1 MRKSIATRIANV
13 AADEARRARLGLRK
27 KGLPPLYYLSYTI
40 RDLDIFEV
48 EARFGS
54 LYRRERIKRRN
65 CLADT
70 RVGNH
75 RYDHVTDGGIYDYG
89 KDAESF
95 EHLELPL
102 SNQEDALRISLWR
115 LTDARYREAEDAF
128 LRRKS
133 TELTYL
139 DEHPHLHA
147 LEKKD
152 PIIDTRWGSL
162 PPIDEDRWESYVRR
176 ASATVRRHPLICNS
190 HVALSVR
197 NLSIIYVNTDGSIV
211 FDRLSY
217 WGLECYLWL
226 LSKKGDGIPW
236 TISHFC
242 CDPEELPSLRR
253 FQREI
258 SDKAVLLEKIA
269 ASPVLHSYSGPVL
282 LDPVP
287 AGLLIHEAIGH
298 RLEGNRL
305 LASGE
310 GRTFKDA
317 VGRIVLPEHLTLHD
331 DPRLRHFDGKSL
343 VGHYRYDD
351 EGSEA
356 QDARLIEEGKLTG
369 FLTGRTPITR
379 RHESNGHG
387 RSRRQQRAMSRM
399 GVTILESSKAQT
411 DQQLKEMLVD
421 QVRIQGLPFG
431 IRIRHA
437 AGGETSTDA
446 YNFQAFLGEI
456 NLASRVFPDGSE
468 DLVRGVNFVGTPLN
482 AVRGILGAGEKL
494 EVDNGWCGAE
504 SGFIPVSTISPS
516 LLVRHLELQ
525 SKSESTYAQYCYP
538 MPARDDSP

>member
-1 MRKSIATRIANV
+1 MRKSTATRLAKV
-13 AADEARRARLGLRK
+13 AVEEAERACTKLKK

-40 RDLDIFEV
+40 RDLDLLEV
-48 EARFGS
+48 EGRYGS
-54 LYRRERIKRRN
+54 LYRTERIQRRN
-65 CLADT
+65 CLADA
-70 RVGNH
+70 RVGNF

-89 KDAESF
+89 KDGESY
-95 EHLELPL
+95 EHMELPM
-102 SNQEDALRISLWR
+102 SNQTDPLRIGLWR
-115 LTDARYREAEDAF
+115 LTDARYRESEDAY

-133 TELTYL
+133 NELTYL
-139 DEHPHLHA
+139 DEHAHLDA
-147 LEKKD
+147 LEKKA
-152 PIIDTRWGSL
+152 PIVDTRWKSL
-162 PPIDEDRWESYVRR
+162 PPIDEEYWQNYVRR

-197 NLSIIYVNTDGSIV
+197 NLTTITVNNEGSLV

-242 CDPEELPSLRR
+242 CDPNELPSLRR
-253 FQREI
+253 FQKEI
-258 SDKAVLLEKIA
+258 SDAAVLLEKIA
-269 ASPVLHSYSGPVL
+269 AAPVLHSYSGPVL

-317 VGRIVLPEHLTLHD
+317 MGQLILPEHLTLHD
-331 DPRLRHFDGKSL
+331 DPRLERFQGKSL

-351 EGSEA
+351 EGCPAE
-356 QDARLIEEGKLTG
+356 DARLIEEGKLSG
-369 FLTGRTPITR
+369 FLTSRTPITR
-379 RHESNGHG
+379 GHISNGHG

-399 GVTILESSKAQT
+399 GVTILESTNALNER
-411 DQQLKEMLVD
+411 QLAEMLIE
-421 QVRIQGLPFG
+421 QVRAQGLPFG

-456 NLASRVFPDGSE
+456 SLASRVFPDGRE
-468 DLVRGVNFVGTPLN
+468 ELIRGVNFVGTPLN
-482 AVRGILGAGEKL
+482 AVRGILGAGDTL
-494 EVDNGWCGAE
+494 EVDNAWCGAE
-504 SGFIPVSTISPS
+504 SGFIPVSTISPA

-525 SKSESTYAQYCYP
+525 SKSDSTYAQYCYP
-538 MPARDDSP
+538 MPEVE